1 MELGLGTRA
10 GHLTF
15 TSPVVRKNR
24 RQVVWRLGSDLLVYA
39 VPDCVDAV
47 FVTES
52 LKDTVASYHEE
63 IKVVLEFE
71 TANFWIA
78 DDHIRIA
85 SVLLLFGLNVSESP

>member
-1 MELGLGTRA
+1 MELGLGTR
-10 GHLTF
+10 GVHLALP
-15 TSPVVRKNR
+15 SSVVRQNW
-24 RQVVWRLGSDLLVYA
+24 RQIVRRLGSDLLVYA
-39 VPDCVDAV
+39 VPDCVDAI
-47 FVTES
+47 FVTKS

-85 SVLLLFGLNVSESP
+85 SILLLFGLNVSESP